1 MKKDG
6 TNYIYHY
13 IYRDHLGNNRLV
25 YADLDGNG
33 VINPAT
39 EIIEEN
45 NYYPFGLKHQG
56 YNNLPGDGYKYKY
69 NGKEYEDNFGLNI
82 YEMDLRQ
89 YDPAIGRWTVMDPIT
104 HHDYSPYS
112 AFDNN
117 PVYWSDPSGAD
128 SQKYITLSDLWN
140 KAGSG
145 ITTYTFENGVL
156 TGESHFKSLEAFLQ
170 NFFEIATPD
179 TDGDGEGDGGSDGN
193 GDPGKGNQTKYK
205 SYGEWYQKVLQH
217 KFLNN
222 FSFEDAI
229 FHYNYGKGEPVTVNL
244 STLNFD
250 DITVERF
257 LKSKRRYQDHPSITV
272 NFLGSDYKGYRKEQG
287 LIYGNIT
294 LVYIGNNTIMA
305 LPDQYNFEMH
315 GSKIS
320 MRNILTAMGGI
331 FNGYGTPYH
340 IYFQGTAKIKTK

>member
-1 MKKDG
+1 
-6 TNYIYHY
+6 
-13 IYRDHLGNNRLV
+13 
-25 YADLDGNG
+25 
-33 VINPAT
+33 
-39 EIIEEN
+39 
-45 NYYPFGLKHQG
+45 
-56 YNNLPGDGYKYKY
+56 
-69 NGKEYEDNFGLNI
+69 
-82 YEMDLRQ
+82 MDLRQ
-89 YDPAIGRWTVMDPIT
+89 YDPAIGRWVVQDPVI

-128 SQKYITLSDLWN
+128 SQTYVTIADLFN
-140 KAGSG
+140 KAKSG
-145 ITTYTFENGVL
+145 VTSFEFENGQLV
-156 TGESHFKSLEAFLQ
+156 GESFSKTIETTLEQAYLFL
-170 NFFEIATPD
+170 EEP
-179 TDGDGEGDGGSDGN
+179 TDDDGGGGDGNSGE
-193 GDPGKGNQTKYK
+193 NQQPKNYRN
-205 SYGEWYQKVLQH
+205 YNDYYQKVLRH

-257 LKSKRRYQDHPSITV
+257 LKSKRQYQDHPSITV
-272 NFLGSDYKGYRKEQG
+272 NFLGIDYKGYRKEQG

-340 IYFQGTAKIKTK
+340 IYFQGTAKIKTR